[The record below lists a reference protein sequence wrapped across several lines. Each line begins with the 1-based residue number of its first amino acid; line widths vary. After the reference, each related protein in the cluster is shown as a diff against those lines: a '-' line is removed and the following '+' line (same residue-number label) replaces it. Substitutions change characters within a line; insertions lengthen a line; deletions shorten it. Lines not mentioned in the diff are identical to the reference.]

1 MLSPFLCIFF
11 AVAIAFA
18 WTTHSP
24 EERNLSLLIANACR
38 GSLQPEFLELVREFS
53 MVCEKLLRSVRV
65 VILQSFLHRGK
76 CHKIAS
82 PLWIDSIS
90 FTTPRRD
97 PRESLIHSCMYSPLA
112 VKGVFLGSIASFFLL
127 NISIFLFFR
136 SLGDGKGEDTR
147 HYRHPPVLCDTPSWL
162 SPEWNIGL
170 DLDIEAPIY
179 WVSRHD
185 AAAYIAIG
193 INIPL

>member
-112 VKGVFLGSIASFFLL
+112 VKGVFLGSIASFY
-127 NISIFLFFR
+127 SIFPFSCFSDR
-136 SLGDGKGEDTR
+136 WGMVRGKIPDT
-147 HYRHPPVLCDTPSWL
+147 
-162 SPEWNIGL
+162 
-170 DLDIEAPIY
+170 
-179 WVSRHD
+179 
-185 AAAYIAIG
+185 IG
-193 INIPL
+193 IRLCYATRLRDFRQNEILGLI